1 MTRPIPKY
9 FALAG
14 LLVALALAGCG
25 SLAKGLLHSSS
36 ETLKP
41 IGPEPEVSFKALTGS
56 EVPLASFKGK
66 VVLINFWATWC
77 DPCREEIPWLIDLQR
92 KYGDQGF
99 TLLGVAMDDEG
110 ASVVNPFVQSQQFDV
125 DGQKMKMNYPIVIG
139 KDSDGEK
146 FGGIFG
152 YPTSI
157 LIDKN
162 GQINK
167 RIIGLIDR
175 DQINRQIRQLLQ
187 APATS
192 ATTTTAAST
201 PANTPAN
208 TNGAPAS
215 SNSAPTHS
223 Q

>member
-1 MTRPIPKY
+1 MTHPVPKY
-9 FALAG
+9 IALAG
-14 LLVALALAGCG
+14 LLLALALSGCG

-36 ETLKP
+36 ETLRP
-41 IGPEPEVSFKALTGS
+41 IGPEPDVSFKALTGS
-56 EVPLASFKGK
+56 EVPLASLKGK

-92 KYGDQGF
+92 KYGEQGF

-110 ASVVNPFVQSQQFDV
+110 ASVVNPFIQSQQFDV

-187 APATS
+187 APATGG
-192 ATTTTAAST
+192 ATTTAGATPT
-201 PANTPAN
+201 PANTPSTSSAQPS
-208 TNGAPAS
+208 TTAPA
-215 SNSAPTHS
+215 HS

>member
-1 MTRPIPKY
+1 MTRLTPKY